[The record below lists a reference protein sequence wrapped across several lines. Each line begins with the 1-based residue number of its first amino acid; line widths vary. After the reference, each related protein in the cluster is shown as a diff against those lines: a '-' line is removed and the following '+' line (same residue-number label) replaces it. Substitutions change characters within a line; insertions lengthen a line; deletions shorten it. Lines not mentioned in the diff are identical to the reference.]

1 MSAGRVDKCS
11 VRLADAKLVDSG
23 GKVTDSF
30 KATTCVF
37 LGWNTTLP
45 GRHSDPI
52 EAHGDDA
59 SKASSSFWTRCK
71 AAAVKDSNES
81 LTRELIRLGMD
92 PTLRTLRDQ
101 LTEEGRAYF
110 AKEMRARDKETR
122 LKKERVD
129 ASKASP
135 SFWARYK
142 AWAVE
147 DFKTGLTIGLV
158 RGGFDPSIQTL
169 EGHFTEEA
177 QRARDMEMGRH
188 KKERVD
194 VGGTWAGN
202 LHRAYSSMLA
212 RRSRRV
218 APSASTAASEVTGA
232 CLKREGTL
240 GGSGGAAGLSVATKV
255 LNEYTCPITA
265 EIMTDPVSTLDGF
278 TYERTAITEWL
289 RTNDT
294 SPSTGAKLESKR
306 LIPNVTVRCLLQHL

>member
-11 VRLADAKLVDSG
+11 VRLADAKLVDLG
-23 GKVTDSF
+23 GKVTD
-30 KATTCVF
+30 TCG
-37 LGWNTTLP
+37 LPSPCLEHDEILKNTTLP
-45 GRHSDPI
+45 GRHSDAI

-59 SKASSSFWTRCK
+59 HKASPSFWTRYK
-71 AAAVKDSNES
+71 AAAVPESNERF
-81 LTRELIRLGMD
+81 TRELIRLGMD

-101 LTEEGRAYF
+101 LTEEGRAYY
-110 AKEMRARDKETR
+110 AKEMRARDEEKAR
-122 LKKERVD
+122 HKKERVD
-129 ASKASP
+129 ASKTSP
-135 SFWARYK
+135 SFWTRYK
-142 AWAVE
+142 AAAVK
-147 DFKTGLTIGLV
+147 DFKTGWTIGRV
-158 RGGFDPSIQTL
+158 HEGFDPSIQTL

-188 KKERVD
+188 KKKRVD

-240 GGSGGAAGLSVATKV
+240 GGSGEAAGASVAAKV
-255 LNEYTCPITA
+255 LNELYMCPITA

-278 TYERTAITEWL
+278 TYERTAITE
-289 RTNDT
+289 
-294 SPSTGAKLESKR
+294 
-306 LIPNVTVRCLLQHL
+306 